1 LVRPAPGPLR
11 GDPPLSDES
20 RIADVLERVDRIV
33 RATVGG
39 REAFLRSEL
48 IQDAVIRN
56 LEVIGEAAKNVGPE
70 TRKKFPDVPWRAMAR
85 FRDLA
90 IHPYGRILSD
100 EVWEIVA
107 KDLTE
112 IRRALAQGGVRHSRK
127 PGRRVRRASAR
138 A

>member
-1 LVRPAPGPLR
+1 MVRPAPGPLR

-112 IRRALAQGGVRHSRK
+112 IRRALARGAAPRPGKSARK
-127 PGRRVRRASAR
+127 DRRGPGRG
-138 A
+138 